1 MNQVMRMIKKSIIP
15 AIATLLTLLLATVPV
30 QAELPQSFDFSK
42 NFYTV
47 YGGPDLDAT
56 LIGDNQ
62 YSRGDTATLN
72 VGLMNKG
79 VVEGFKSEKDAD
91 TSVDTVL
98 QQSEMK
104 YETQTVTAVGIL
116 ATLTSDNSNIT
127 VKSGPQEAGTLQQG
141 KQSASP
147 TMFTIEISKNAPAGT
162 YPLNLQLSYKYQ
174 SNVQVS
180 GDNLDTATG
189 LVTNQGVG
197 IWYENKTQ
205 NQAIMVQV
213 KKEPYFEVTQV
224 NGSLYPDK
232 GGMLYVT
239 YKNTGEEPAK
249 DATVRLSASDPF
261 STTDDQAFLGTLKP
275 GDSAIAAFN
284 MAVDKT
290 ATLKPYSLDSQ
301 ILYEDTEGHNQIS
314 DSVKIDTQV
323 MPAEKSKL
331 PGFELGTG
339 VAFVALAACFIT
351 LRNKKND

>member
-1 MNQVMRMIKKSIIP
+1 MIKKGSIS
-15 AIATLLTLLLATVPV
+15 AIAIVLALLLATIPV
-30 QAELPQSFDFSK
+30 QAELPQSFDFGK

-47 YGGPDLDAT
+47 YGGPELDAT
-56 LIGDNQ
+56 LIGDNE

-72 VGLMNKG
+72 IGLMNKG

-98 QQSEMK
+98 QQTEMK
-104 YETQTVTAVGIL
+104 YDAQVVTAVGIL
-116 ATLTSDNSNIT
+116 ATLTSNDQNIT
-127 VKSGPQEAGTLQQG
+127 VKSGPQEVGTLQQG
-141 KQSASP
+141 KQTASP
-147 TMFTIEISKNAPAGT
+147 AKFTIEISKNAPAGT

-180 GDNLDTATG
+180 GDNLDAATG

-197 IWYENKTQ
+197 VWYENKTQ
-205 NQAIMVQV
+205 DQTIMVQV

-275 GDSAIAAFN
+275 GDSATAAFN
-284 MAVDKT
+284 LAVDKS
-290 ATLKPYSLDSQ
+290 ATPKPYSLDSE

-323 MPAEKSKL
+323 LPAEKSKL

-339 VAFVALAACFIT
+339 ITFVALAACFIV
-351 LRNKKND
+351 LRRKRQG

>member
-1 MNQVMRMIKKSIIP
+1 MIKKRNIT
-15 AIATLLTLLLATVPV
+15 AIATLLMLLLATMPV
-30 QAELPQSFDFSK
+30 QAALPESFDFGK

-47 YGGPDLDAT
+47 SGGPDLNAT
-56 LIGDNQ
+56 LIGDNE
-62 YSRGDTATLN
+62 YSRGDTVTLN
-72 VGLMNKG
+72 VGIMNKG
-79 VVEGFKSEKDAD
+79 VVSGFKSEKDAD

-98 QQSEMK
+98 QQAEMK
-104 YETQTVTAVGIL
+104 YETQAVTAVGIL
-116 ATLTSDNSNIT
+116 GTLKSDNSNIT

-147 TMFTIEISKNAPAGT
+147 TKFTIEINKNAPAGT
-162 YPLNLQLSYKYQ
+162 YPLNLELAYKYQ
-174 SNVQVS
+174 KNAQVS
-180 GDNLDTATG
+180 GDNLDAATG

-197 IWYENKTQ
+197 IWYENTTQ
-205 NQAIMVQV
+205 NQIIEVKV

-239 YKNTGEEPAK
+239 YKNSGEEPAK

-275 GDSAIAAFN
+275 GESAVAAFDL
-284 MAVDKT
+284 AVDKA
-290 ATLKPYSLDSQ
+290 ATPKPYALDSE

-314 DSVKIDTQV
+314 DSVKVNTQV
-323 MPAEKSKL
+323 LPAEKNKL

-339 VAFVALAACFIT
+339 IAFVALAACFIVF
-351 LRNKKND
+351 RNKKQD

>member
-1 MNQVMRMIKKSIIP
+1 MNQVMRMIKKGSIS
-15 AIATLLTLLLATVPV
+15 AIATLLMLLLATMPV
-30 QAELPQSFDFSK
+30 QAALPESFDFGK
-42 NFYTV
+42 NYYTV
-47 YGGPDLDAT
+47 YGGPDLQAT
-56 LIGDNQ
+56 LIGDNE

-72 VGLMNKG
+72 IGLMNKG

-116 ATLTSDNSNIT
+116 ASLTSDNPNID

-141 KQSASP
+141 KQSSSP
-147 TMFTIEISKNAPAGT
+147 TKFTIEISKNAPAGT
-162 YPLNLQLSYKYQ
+162 YPLNLKLSYKYQ
-174 SNVQVS
+174 NNTQVS
-180 GDNLDTATG
+180 GDTLDPATG

-197 IWYENKTQ
+197 VWYENKTQ

-213 KKEPYFEVTQV
+213 KKEPYFEVTQI

-275 GDSAIAAFN
+275 GESTVAAFD
-284 MAVDKT
+284 MAIDST
-290 ATLKPYSLDSQ
+290 ATPKAYSLDSE

-314 DSVKIDTQV
+314 DSVKVNTQV
-323 MPAEKSKL
+323 LPAEKKL

-339 VAFVALAACFIT
+339 VSFVALAACFIV
-351 LRNKKND
+351 LRKKKQN

>member
-1 MNQVMRMIKKSIIP
+1 MIKKSIIP
-15 AIATLLTLLLATVPV
+15 AIATVLTLLLATMPV
-30 QAELPQSFDFSK
+30 QAELPQSFDFGK

-62 YSRGDTATLN
+62 YSRGDTVTLN
-72 VGLMNKG
+72 IGLMNKG
-79 VVEGFKSEKDAD
+79 VVEGFKSEKDAE

-98 QQSEMK
+98 QQTEMK
-104 YETQTVTAVGIL
+104 YETQAVTAVGIL
-116 ATLTSDNSNIT
+116 STLTSDNPNIT
-127 VKSGPQEAGTLQQG
+127 IKSGPQEVGTLQQG

-147 TMFTIEISKNAPAGT
+147 TEFTIEISKNAPAGL

-197 IWYENKTQ
+197 VWYENKTQ
-205 NQAIMVQV
+205 NQIIMVQV

-224 NGSLYPDK
+224 NGSLYPAK

-239 YKNTGEEPAK
+239 YINSGEEPAK

-261 STTDDQAFLGTLKP
+261 STTDDQSFLGTLKP
-275 GDSAIAAFN
+275 GESAVASFN
-284 MAVDKT
+284 LAVDK
-290 ATLKPYSLDSQ
+290 AANPKPYSLDSE

-314 DSVKIDTQV
+314 DSVKVNTQV
-323 MPAEKSKL
+323 LPAEKSKL

-339 VAFVALAACFIT
+339 LAFVALAACFIV
-351 LRNKKND
+351 LRKKKQD